1 MQKSNG
7 VLKSK
12 ASASRKEKF
21 LKALEAVPLRKVL
34 MLLFLSIALA
44 ILLIPRISFF
54 HPIYSVGSIAAK
66 DIKADRDFLV
76 EDKIATEQSRLDAA
90 RNTEPVFDYDLE
102 VPGTISAKITNAFM
116 IMSETYEHINRLRS
130 SNTYFNSQD
139 FIQRGREDAQRAL
152 SARFSDREFEFFS
165 RSLFSPDFQDQM
177 IKFIYAAY
185 RAHIV
190 SHEDFLKLERTR
202 AIVIRDVKTQVENEK
217 IDLSS
222 IVDMEELGPYL
233 ERLAAASLSPGTST
247 DQKEVMIS
255 LGTKLVQPNLTFN
268 RSATERRK
276 QIAVERVKPVF
287 FKVQKDEFLVRAG
300 QQVTPADVDK
310 LESYYSGPAGGDI
323 VRSTTLLGTILVVML
338 ISLVLFYTARNLDRK
353 FGRTDK
359 DVLFFCTL
367 ILMQVALVR
376 AGIFIGNSVNTA
388 FGFFQ
393 TEALF
398 LAIPFAMG
406 SILAATFY
414 GRSTVFIF
422 AVYSSFL
429 IIFLFESKTMFLL
442 YSLLGGVVAAMHM
455 AYSKQRSFFIKAGIF
470 AGLVNVMVISGFN
483 IAESDLFSVSSV
495 IKVVMGFA
503 GGVFSGVAVAGIAP
517 LFESIFG
524 FTTDIRLLEL
534 ANLNQPI
541 LQRMIVE
548 SPGTYHHSIIVASL
562 VEAAAE
568 AVQAN
573 PLIAKVSAY
582 YHDIGKMNKPLYF
595 IENQQ
600 AFKNKHDKLSPKMSS
615 LIIINHVK
623 EGCELAKQY
632 NLGNVITD
640 IIRQHHGTSV
650 VSYFYEKAQKDKDPS
665 VRLIPETEFRYPGP
679 KPQTREAGIVLLG
692 DIVEASSRTLNDPSP
707 SRIKNLV
714 QSRIK
719 SAFMDGQLDECDL
732 TLSDL
737 NKIAE
742 VFSRTLSGIFHH
754 RVDYPDNSRE
764 AGKSKD
770 NNAGP
775 DQKQT
780 EKTKAR
786 N

>member
-12 ASASRKEKF
+12 ASTSPKERL
-21 LKALEAVPLRKVL
+21 LKTLESIPLRKVL
-34 MLLFLSIALA
+34 ILVVLSAALS
-44 ILLIPRISFF
+44 ILLIPRITFF
-54 HPIYSVGSIAAK
+54 HPIYSVGSIATK

-76 EDKIATEQSRLDAA
+76 EDKISTEQGRLDAA
-90 RNTEPVFDYDLE
+90 RNTEPVFDYDME
-102 VPGTISAKITNAFM
+102 VPGTISSRITSAFM
-116 IMSETYEHINRLRS
+116 IMSETYEHINRLKN
-130 SNTYFNSQD
+130 SNTYFNAQD
-139 FIQRGREDAQRAL
+139 FIQRGREDAQRVL
-152 SARFSDREFEFFS
+152 GARFSDKEFELFARSFFAT
-165 RSLFSPDFQDQM
+165 DFQDPL
-177 IKFIYAAY
+177 IKFLYAAY
-185 RAHIV
+185 RAHVV

-233 ERLAAASLSPGTST
+233 DRLGASSLSLPAPEH
-247 DQKEVMIS
+247 KEIIIS
-255 LGTKLVQPNLTFN
+255 LASKLIQPNLTFN

-276 QIAVERVKPVF
+276 QVAVERVKPVF

-300 QQVTPADVDK
+300 QQVTPADVNK
-310 LESYYSGPAGGDI
+310 LESYYSGPAGGDL
-323 VRSTTLLGTILVVML
+323 VRSTTLLGTILIIAL
-338 ISLVLFYTARNLDRK
+338 ISLILYTTAKGLDK
-353 FGRTDK
+353 NFGKSDRDI
-359 DVLFFCTL
+359 LFFSAL
-367 ILMQVALVR
+367 IVGQIILVR
-376 AGIFIGNSVNTA
+376 AGIFIGNSVNSA

-406 SILAATFY
+406 SILTATFY
-414 GRSTVFIF
+414 NRNTVFVF

-429 IIFLFESKTMFLL
+429 TVFLFESKLLFLVL
-442 YSLLGGVVAAMHM
+442 SLLGGVVAAMHM
-455 AYSKQRSFFIKAGIF
+455 AYFKQRSFFIKAGIF
-470 AGLVNVMVISGFN
+470 AGLINIIVIAGFN
-483 IAESDLFSVSSV
+483 IAESNLFSIVSAL
-495 IKVVMGFA
+495 KLVMGFI
-503 GGVFSGVAVAGIAP
+503 GGLFSGVMVAGIAP

-524 FTTDIRLLEL
+524 YTTDIRLLEL

-541 LQRMIVE
+541 MQRMIVE

-568 AVQAN
+568 AIQAN

-623 EGCELAKQY
+623 EGCDLARQY
-632 NLGNVITD
+632 NLGKVITD
-640 IIRQHHGTSV
+640 VIRQHHGTSV

-692 DIVEASSRTLNDPSP
+692 DIVEASSRTLNDPTP

-719 SAFMDGQLDECDL
+719 SAFLDGQLDECDL

-754 RVDYPDNSRE
+754 RIDYPESSRE
-764 AGKSKD
+764 TGKRE
-770 NNAGP
+770 NYAGP

-780 EKTKAR
+780 EKTKAKH
-786 N
+786 

>member
-12 ASASRKEKF
+12 ASLSRKERL
-21 LKALEAVPLRKVL
+21 LKALETIPLRKAMMLVL
-34 MLLFLSIALA
+34 LSVALSI
-44 ILLIPRISFF
+44 LLMPRITFF
-54 HPIYSVGSIAAK
+54 HPIYSVGSIATK
-66 DIKADRDFLV
+66 DVKADRDFLV
-76 EDKIATEQSRLDAA
+76 EDRISTEQARLEAA

-102 VPGTISAKITNAFM
+102 VPGTISSKVTSAFM
-116 IMSETYEHINRLRS
+116 IMSETYDHINRLKS
-130 SNTYFNSQD
+130 SNTYFNAQD
-139 FIQRGREDAQRAL
+139 FVQRAREDAQRAL
-152 SARFSDREFEFFS
+152 GFRFSDREFDFFS
-165 RSLFSPDFQDQM
+165 RSLFAPEFQDRI
-177 IKFIYAAY
+177 IKFVYAAY

-222 IVDMEELGPYL
+222 IVDMEELMPYL
-233 ERLAAASLSPGTST
+233 DRLGAASLSGAPT
-247 DQKEVMIS
+247 DDREIVLS
-255 LGTKLVQPNLTFN
+255 LTAKLVQPNLTFN

-276 QIAVERVKPVF
+276 QAAIERIKPVF

-310 LESYYSGPAGGDI
+310 LESYYSGPSGGDV
-323 VRSTTLLGTILVVML
+323 VRSTTILGTILIVALMSL
-338 ISLVLFYTARNLDRK
+338 ILYNTAKGLDK
-353 FGRTDK
+353 NFGRTDK
-359 DVLFFCTL
+359 DALFFGAL
-367 ILMQVALVR
+367 ILGQTALVR
-376 AGIFIGNSVNTA
+376 AGIFIGNSVNSA

-398 LAIPFAMG
+398 FAIPFAMG
-406 SILAATFY
+406 SILTATFFN
-414 GRSTVFIF
+414 RNTAFIF

-429 IIFLFESKTMFLL
+429 TAFLFESKMLFLVF
-442 YSLLGGVVAAMHM
+442 SLLGGVVAAMHM
-455 AYSKQRSFFIKAGIF
+455 AYFKQRSFFIKAGIF
-470 AGLVNVMVISGFN
+470 AGLINMIVIAGFN
-483 IAESDLFSVSSV
+483 IAESNLFSIASV
-495 IKVVMGFA
+495 IKIIMGFT
-503 GGVFSGVAVAGIAP
+503 GGVFSGVMVAGIAP

-524 FTTDIRLLEL
+524 YTTDIRLLEL

-541 LQRMIVE
+541 MQRMIVE
-548 SPGTYHHSIIVASL
+548 SPGTYHHSIVVASL

-568 AVQAN
+568 AVHAN

-623 EGCELAKQY
+623 DGCELANQH
-632 NLGNVITD
+632 NLGKVITD

-692 DIVEASSRTLNDPSP
+692 DIVEASSRTLSDPTP

-719 SAFMDGQLDECDL
+719 SAFLDGQLDECDL

-754 RVDYPDNSRE
+754 RIDYPESSRE
-764 AGKSKD
+764 AGKSRE
-770 NNAGP
+770 NNGP
-775 DQKQT
+775 DQKQA
-780 EKTKAR
+780 EKSKAR
-786 N
+786 H

>member
-12 ASASRKEKF
+12 ASVSRKERF
-21 LKALEAVPLRKVL
+21 LKALETVPLRKAL
-34 MLLFLSIALA
+34 MLVILSLLLSV
-44 ILLIPRISFF
+44 LLIPRITFF

-76 EDKIATEQSRLDAA
+76 EDKVSTEQARLEAA

-102 VPGTISAKITNAFM
+102 VPGTISSKLTSAFM
-116 IMSETYEHINRLRS
+116 ILSETYDHINRLKS

-139 FIQRGREDAQRAL
+139 FIQRGREDAQRML
-152 SARFSDREFEFFS
+152 GVRFSDREFEFFS
-165 RSLFSPDFQDQM
+165 RSPAAPDIQDQL

-222 IVDMEELGPYL
+222 IVDMEELMPYM
-233 ERLAAASLSPGTST
+233 ERLGAASLSAANS
-247 DQKEVMIS
+247 DHREVLIPFAA
-255 LGTKLVQPNLTFN
+255 KLVQPNLTYN

-276 QIAVERVKPVF
+276 QNAVERVKPVF

-300 QQVTPADVDK
+300 QQVTPVDVEK
-310 LESYYSGPAGGDI
+310 LESYYSGPAGGDV
-323 VRSTTLLGTILVVML
+323 VRSTTVLGTILIVAL
-338 ISLVLFYTARNLDRK
+338 ISVILYITAKGLDK
-353 FGRTDK
+353 NFGKTDK
-359 DVLFFCTL
+359 DVLFFGAL
-367 ILMQVALVR
+367 ILGQVALVR
-376 AGIFIGNSVNTA
+376 AGIFIGNSVNSA

-406 SILAATFY
+406 SILTATFFS
-414 GRSTVFIF
+414 RSTVFIF
-422 AVYSSFL
+422 AVYSAFL
-429 IIFLFESKTMFLL
+429 TAFLFESKLLFLIF
-442 YSLLGGVVAAMHM
+442 SLLGGVVAAMHM
-455 AYSKQRSFFIKAGIF
+455 AYFKQRSFFIKAGIF
-470 AGLVNVMVISGFN
+470 AGLINIIVIAGFN
-483 IAESDLFSVSSV
+483 ITESNLFSIAS
-495 IKVVMGFA
+495 IIRMVMGFA

-524 FTTDIRLLEL
+524 YTTDIRLLEL

-541 LQRMIVE
+541 MQRMIVE

-568 AVQAN
+568 AIHAN

-615 LIIINHVK
+615 LIIINHVRD
-623 EGCELAKQY
+623 GCELAMQH
-632 NLGNVITD
+632 NLGKVITD

-692 DIVEASSRTLNDPSP
+692 DIVEASSRTLSEPTP
-707 SRIKNLV
+707 SRIRNLV
-714 QSRIK
+714 QNRIK
-719 SAFMDGQLDECDL
+719 SAFLDGQLDECDL

-754 RVDYPDNSRE
+754 RIDYPESSRE
-764 AGKSKD
+764 SGKARE
-770 NNAGP
+770 NHVGP
-775 DQKQT
+775 DQKQA
-780 EKTKAR
+780 EKSKAR
-786 N
+786 H

>member
-12 ASASRKEKF
+12 ASSSPKEKLLKF
-21 LKALEAVPLRKVL
+21 LESIPLRKALILAV
-34 MLLFLSIALA
+34 LSIALS
-44 ILLIPRISFF
+44 ILLMPRITFF
-54 HPIYSVGSIAAK
+54 HPMYSAGSIATK

-76 EDKIATEQSRLDAA
+76 EDKFATEQARLDAA

-102 VPGTISAKITNAFM
+102 VPGNVSSRITSSFM
-116 IMSETYEHINRLRS
+116 IMSETYDHINRLKN

-139 FIQRGREDAQRAL
+139 FVQRGREDAQRAL
-152 SARFSDREFEFFS
+152 GARFSDREFELFS
-165 RSLFSPDFQDQM
+165 RSLFGREFQDQL
-177 IKFIYAAY
+177 IKFVFAAY

-202 AIVIRDVKTQVENEK
+202 AMVIRDVKTQVENEK

-233 ERLAAASLSPGTST
+233 DRLGASALNVPAPEH
-247 DQKEVMIS
+247 KEIIIS
-255 LGTKLVQPNLTFN
+255 LATKLIQPNLTFN

-276 QIAVERVKPVF
+276 QIALERVKPVY
-287 FKVQKDEFLVRAG
+287 FKVHKDEFLIRAG
-300 QQVTPADVDK
+300 QQATPADVDK
-310 LESYYSGPAGGDI
+310 LETYHSDPAGGDI
-323 VRSTTLLGTILVVML
+323 VRSTSLLGTVLIVALFSLIL
-338 ISLVLFYTARNLDRK
+338 FNTARGLDK
-353 FGRTDK
+353 NFDRTDK
-359 DVLFFCTL
+359 DVLFFGAL
-367 ILMQVALVR
+367 ILSQIILVR
-376 AGIFIGNSVNTA
+376 AGIFIGNSVNSA

-406 SILAATFY
+406 SILTATFY
-414 GRSTVFIF
+414 SRNTAFIF

-429 IIFLFESKTMFLL
+429 AVFLFESKILFLAL
-442 YSLLGGVVAAMHM
+442 SLLGGVVAATHM
-455 AYSKQRSFFIKAGIF
+455 AFFKQRSFFIKAGIL
-470 AGLVNVMVISGFN
+470 AGLINIVVIAGFN
-483 IAESDLFSVSSV
+483 IAESGLFSIASI
-495 IKVVMGFA
+495 IKLVMGFT
-503 GGVFSGVAVAGIAP
+503 GGVFSGVIVAGVAP

-524 FTTDIRLLEL
+524 YTTDIRLLEL

-541 LQRMIVE
+541 MQRMIVE
-548 SPGTYHHSIIVASL
+548 SPGTYHHSIVVASL

-582 YHDIGKMNKPLYF
+582 YHDIGKMSKPLYF

-623 EGCELAKQY
+623 DGCDLAQQY
-632 NLGNVITD
+632 NLGKVITD

-692 DIVEASSRTLNDPSP
+692 DIVEASSRTLSDPTP
-707 SRIKNLV
+707 SRIRNLV
-714 QSRIK
+714 QNRIK
-719 SAFMDGQLDECDL
+719 SAFLDGQLDECDL

-754 RVDYPDNSRE
+754 RIDYPESSRE
-764 AGKSKD
+764 SGKSRE

-775 DQKQT
+775 DQKHP

-786 N
+786 H

>member
-12 ASASRKEKF
+12 TSLSRRERL
-21 LKALEAVPLRKVL
+21 LKALEAVPLRKAL
-34 MLLFLSIALA
+34 MLVLLSIILA
-44 ILLIPRISFF
+44 VLLTPRITFF

-66 DIKADRDFLV
+66 NIKADRDFLV
-76 EDKIATEQSRLDAA
+76 KDRAATEQSRQDAA
-90 RNTEPVFDYDLE
+90 RNAEPVFDFDPE
-102 VPGTISAKITNAFM
+102 VPAAVSSKITSAFM
-116 IMSETYEHINRLRS
+116 IMSEIYDHISRLKS

-152 SARFSDREFEFFS
+152 GARFSDREFDFLS
-165 RSLFSPDFQDQM
+165 RSSFAPEFQDQL
-177 IKFIYAAY
+177 IKFVYSAY

-222 IVDMEELGPYL
+222 VVDMEERTPYID
-233 ERLAAASLSPGTST
+233 RLAASLPIAAPAEH
-247 DQKEVMIS
+247 KEIMVSIVI
-255 LGTKLVQPNLTFN
+255 KIVQPNLTFN
-268 RSATERRK
+268 RSASERRK

-300 QQVTPADVDK
+300 DQVTPIDVDK
-310 LESYYSGPAGGDI
+310 LESYYSGTGSGDTA
-323 VRSTTLLGTILVVML
+323 RSTSVLGTIFIVALMSIIFFTVGKG
-338 ISLVLFYTARNLDRK
+338 LDK
-353 FGRTDK
+353 NFDKSDK
-359 DVLFFCTL
+359 DVLFFGAL
-367 ILMQVALVR
+367 IIVQVLLVR

-406 SILAATFY
+406 SILTAGFY

-422 AVYSSFL
+422 AFYSSFL
-429 IIFLFESKTMFLL
+429 VAFLFESKLLFLAF
-442 YSLLGGVVAAMHM
+442 SLLGGLVAAMHM
-455 AYSKQRSFFIKAGIF
+455 AYFKQRSFFIRAGIF
-470 AGLVNVMVISGFN
+470 AGLINILVITGFN
-483 IAESDLFSVSSV
+483 ISESSLISIAYI
-495 IKVVMGFA
+495 IKIVMGFA
-503 GGVFSGVAVAGIAP
+503 GGVISGVIVAGLAP

-524 FTTDIRLLEL
+524 YTTDIRLMEL

-548 SPGTYHHSIIVASL
+548 APGTYHHSIIVASL

-582 YHDIGKMNKPLYF
+582 YHDIGKMTKPLYF

-600 AFKNKHDKLSPKMSS
+600 AFRNKHDKLSPKMSS

-623 EGCELAKQY
+623 EGCELARQY
-632 NLGNVITD
+632 NLGKVITD

-679 KPQTREAGIVLLG
+679 RPQTREAGIVLLG
-692 DIVEASSRTLNDPSP
+692 DIVEASSRTLSDPTP
-707 SRIKNLV
+707 ARIRNLV
-714 QSRIK
+714 QNRIK

-737 NKIAE
+737 NKVAE
-742 VFSRTLSGIFHH
+742 VFTRTLSGIFHH
-754 RVDYPDNSRE
+754 RIDYPESSRE
-764 AGKSKD
+764 AARSRES
-770 NNAGP
+770 NAGP
-775 DQKQT
+775 DQKQA
-780 EKTKAR
+780 EKAKAR
-786 N
+786 H